1 MRYKE
6 EDPYD
11 LNVEMI
17 QDNHLHT
24 YDEGKVSGADDNSFE
39 NENDTIMKMMNQY
52 MIIIMK
58 LMGTNQTQKQN
69 RWILDTTGPLQG
81 TTIDLPSSETIHT
94 SI

>member
-1 MRYKE
+1 MRDKE

-58 LMGTNQTQKQN
+58 L
-69 RWILDTTGPLQG
+69 IYDYHHE
-81 TTIDLPSSETIHT
+81 IDGNKPNSEAE
-94 SI
+94 